1 MQIDQNTS
9 NVLLGLF
16 GVANTALLVYQAIRL
31 QSVHTAV
38 NGAKDAAV
46 QAATAAG
53 FMAGS
58 QGSSPP
64 IAPVPKPPE

>member
-1 MQIDQNTS
+1 MSVDQNTA

-31 QSVHTAV
+31 QSVHSSV

-46 QAATAAG
+46 RAATLAGYAAG
-53 FMAGS
+53 HDSGTGPAL
-58 QGSSPP
+58 PP
-64 IAPVPKPPE
+64 